1 MKLEINDNDLY
12 KSFKEFYSK
21 GSNGVDMIKYKSI
34 CKFKTWDKKQYVY
47 LARKNPVHFLCK
59 SSSKFFYLDRDKVRL
74 NKNLE
79 KYMNN
84 KTFLSH
90 VKDAINF
97 RAEEFYRS
105 IF

>member
-1 MKLEINDNDLY
+1 ML
-12 KSFKEFYSK
+12 
-21 GSNGVDMIKYKSI
+21 KYKSI

-79 KYMNN
+79 
-84 KTFLSH
+84 
-90 VKDAINF
+90 
-97 RAEEFYRS
+97 
-105 IF
+105 

>member
-1 MKLEINDNDLY
+1 ML
-12 KSFKEFYSK
+12 
-21 GSNGVDMIKYKSI
+21 KYKSI

-47 LARKNPVHFLCK
+47 LARKNSVHFLCK